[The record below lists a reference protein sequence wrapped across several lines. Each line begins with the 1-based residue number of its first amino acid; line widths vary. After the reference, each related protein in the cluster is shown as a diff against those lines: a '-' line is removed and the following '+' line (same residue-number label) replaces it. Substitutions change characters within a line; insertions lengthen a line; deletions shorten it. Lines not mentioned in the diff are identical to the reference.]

1 MARGRRRSPPL
12 ERYQMEVMV
21 MTMMMIGLMNWIEIS
36 SSREIL
42 NGRAGRRS
50 QLLCPQC
57 HHQLCQAWGDLG
69 YIAAH
74 SRAREEPTPFPQCR
88 SQLSTSGL
96 SSTWGECHASLDGIA
111 VSLFANCIRRQ
122 YVLFRNCNLYEVGP
136 AEPWKF

>member
-1 MARGRRRSPPL
+1 
-12 ERYQMEVMV
+12 MV
-21 MTMMMIGLMNWIEIS
+21 S

-57 HHQLCQAWGDLG
+57 HHQLCLG
-69 YIAAH
+69 CIAH

-88 SQLSTSGL
+88 SQLSTSSL
-96 SSTWGECHASLDGIA
+96 SSTWGECRASLDGIA

-122 YVLFRNCNLYEVGP
+122 YVGSFECFKLRASSKYQSRTHVSKGSGDRNIEIYFIKTFDLHPQRNIHMD
-136 AEPWKF
+136 